1 MANTYSSL
9 HYHLVF
15 SAKNRVAHLAPGIE
29 QRVWA
34 YIGGVARKH
43 KMTALQVGG
52 FDDHVHALVMA
63 PPTLSPSQIAQC
75 LKGDSSKWIHET
87 LPELRNFAWQEGYAA
102 FSVSKSNLESVVGY
116 ILKQREHH
124 QQRTFQEEYLEFLQA
139 HGIEYDELYVWG

>member
-9 HYHLVF
+9 HYHLV
-15 SAKNRVAHLAPGIE
+15 SSTKNRVAYLTSDIE

-52 FDDHVHALVMA
+52 FDDHIHTLVMA
-63 PPTLSPSQIAQC
+63 PPILSPSQIAQC

-87 LPELRNFAWQEGYAA
+87 FPGLRDFAWQEGYGA
-102 FSVSKSNLESVVGY
+102 FTVSKSNLESVVSY
-116 ILKQREHH
+116 IQKQREHH
-124 QQRTFQEEYLEFLQA
+124 QQRSFQEEYLDFLRK
-139 HGIEYDELYVWG
+139 HDIEYDERYVWG

>member
-15 SAKNRVAHLAPGIE
+15 SIKNRVAYLTPDIE

-43 KMTALQVGG
+43 KLNALKVGG
-52 FDDHVHALVMA
+52 FDDHIHALVMA
-63 PPTLSPSQIAQC
+63 PPILSPSQIAQY

-87 LPELRNFAWQEGYAA
+87 FPELRDFAWQEGYGA
-102 FSVSKSNLESVVGY
+102 FTVSKSNLESVIGY
-116 ILKQREHH
+116 IE
-124 QQRTFQEEYLEFLQA
+124 
-139 HGIEYDELYVWG
+139 